1 MKKLKVIAIF
11 TVFLI
16 VLSGSSLLAQGRQS
30 NTSSARAAYGYPS
43 TDYKAKKNK
52 KKNKKK
58 KKTKQRKATKKTNS
72 TQPLYRKKNPW
83 AN

>member
-1 MKKLKVIAIF
+1 MKNLKVITIF
-11 TVFLI
+11 TIFLI
-16 VLSGSSLLAQGRQS
+16 AMSGSSLLAQGRQS

-43 TDYKAKKNK
+43 SDYKGK
-52 KKNKKK
+52 KKKSK
-58 KKTKQRKATKKTNS
+58 KKTKQRKASKKKNS

>member
-1 MKKLKVIAIF
+1 MKNLKVITIF
-11 TVFLI
+11 TIFLI
-16 VLSGSSLLAQGRQS
+16 AMSGSSLLAQGRQS

-43 TDYKAKKNK
+43 SDYKAKKK
-52 KKNKKK
+52 KKSK
-58 KKTKQRKATKKTNS
+58 KKTKQRKATKKKNS

>member
-1 MKKLKVIAIF
+1 MKNLKVITIF

-16 VLSGSSLLAQGRQS
+16 AMSGANLLAQGRQS

-43 TDYKAKKNK
+43 TDFKA
-52 KKNKKK
+52 KKK
-58 KKTKQRKATKKTNS
+58 KKTKKKKQRKATKKKTNS
-72 TQPLYRKKNPW
+72 AQPLYRKKNPW